1 MPTTL
6 PLPHDTAARDS
17 LVARYVLIGGALGL
31 LVALAVTF
39 VLALID
45 GNAQGMTAGSCA
57 IYGCTITM
65 LLSQPT
71 GIAGMLFGATAGGL
85 VGAAAARRRRAT
97 K

>member
-6 PLPHDTAARDS
+6 PLARDTAPRDS

-31 LVALAVTF
+31 LVALAMTF

-45 GNAQGMTAGSCA
+45 GNAQGMSAGSCA
-57 IYGCTITM
+57 MYGCTITM

-71 GIAGMLFGATAGGL
+71 GIAGMLVGATVGGL
-85 VGAAAARRRRAT
+85 VGAAAARRQRAT
-97 K
+97 Q